1 MEIECNPFDSK
12 SLHRN
17 YEACIWWQCYQMALL
32 YLLGYFEIS
41 ASILPRFHML
51 NSRNFW
57 KFEHP
62 NFSSRFILQKVGL
75 VQLSDFGWKTGFGKL
90 ILFLKKRTLVI
101 GPEMLPLWPDWPP
114 DTELFGLPSV
124 LEGLALN
131 AVILCE
137 TPEAKV
143 NCSRSS
149 TLVRPLAE
157 N

>member
-1 MEIECNPFDSK
+1 MIFTQLPQHIFGMEIECNPFDSK

-75 VQLSDFGWKTGFGKL
+75 VHFSDFWGKTGFGKN
-90 ILFLKKRTLVI
+90 ILSLKKTYLGNRTGNAASLTGLTSGHGAVRAAF
-101 GPEMLPLWPDWPP
+101 GSGGFGFECSHTLWD
-114 DTELFGLPSV
+114 
-124 LEGLALN
+124 
-131 AVILCE
+131 
-137 TPEAKV
+137 
-143 NCSRSS
+143 SRS
-149 TLVRPLAE
+149 
-157 N
+157 